1 VTALL
6 SSLLICCSFCIC
18 NEGYTIER
26 LIHGTDAEYNDIQ
39 GWQNKDLLTVFGADP
54 KASKT
59 YQVKSKQALDDLFN
73 DKTFSDAPYIQFV
86 ELYMD
91 KKDAPIALKM
101 VAEAAAKNNAKE

>member
-1 VTALL
+1 M
-6 SSLLICCSFCIC
+6 
-18 NEGYTIER
+18 
-26 LIHGTDAEYNDIQ
+26 DAEYNDIQ
-39 GWQNKDLLTVFGADP
+39 EWHNKDLLAVFGADP

-59 YQVKSKQALDDLFN
+59 YQIKTKQACHDLFN

-101 VAEAAAKNNAKE
+101 IAEASAKNNAKT